1 MSFAVVSYRADGA
14 FDQPDTHGSRQIESE
29 PVQTEQEASEDL
41 YSEVDRARRRGAE
54 IVELPSFSVHVD
66 GSNRAQRVYTVERV

>member
-1 MSFAVVSYRADGA
+1 MNFAVVSYRADGD

-41 YSEVDRARRRGAE
+41 CSEVAKARRRGAE
-54 IVELPSFSVHVD
+54 IVELPFFAVQVD
-66 GSNRAQRVYTVERV
+66 GSNRAERVYLVESV